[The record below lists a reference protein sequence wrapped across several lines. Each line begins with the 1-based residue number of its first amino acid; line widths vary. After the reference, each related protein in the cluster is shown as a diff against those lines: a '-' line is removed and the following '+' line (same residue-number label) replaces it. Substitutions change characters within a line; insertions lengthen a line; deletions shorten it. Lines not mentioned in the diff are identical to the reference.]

1 MRNFMDAE
9 ILQNLRHNAR
19 PYQLAALE
27 KWQRVLE
34 TNAQRELLFQMATGS
49 GKTYVM
55 AAIMLDLFRHGYR
68 NFIFFVNST
77 NILAKTRDNFINL
90 ESPKY
95 LFAPE
100 INMDGQR
107 VQIREVQNF
116 ANQNPKAIN
125 ILFTTTQR
133 LHSDLT
139 HPHENRLTYYDFA
152 EQDIVLLGDE
162 AHHNNAQ
169 SIRDKNDESWEK
181 TLQNI
186 QQVNPKTWL
195 IEFTATMD
203 FDDEAIAKKYAER
216 VVYRYDLSQFY
227 VERYSKEVLIYE
239 AAEDLGERMLA
250 AMVISEYRKLVAEKF
265 GLNVK
270 PVILFKSRTIL
281 ENRKNYLT
289 LLKILVDLKPM
300 RLEDM
305 KTKAVGI
312 LAQAFEFLETAKIDL
327 ASFIKMLQ
335 KSFSPDHLLQIDG
348 GRQVSLHDQHLVN
361 TLENP
366 ENPVRAILAV
376 DMLKEGWDVLNLF
389 DIVRLYE
396 TRDGKWKNGKYL
408 PGKTTI
414 SEAQLIGRGAR
425 YCPFEIESVPS
436 DTAEP
441 SALEN
446 TGKLGALN
454 GTEKFQRKFDDEPEN
469 PLKVLEQLHYHT
481 TRAVSYIDEIKIT
494 LDQTGL
500 TNFVHKKRPPVKSAS
515 EISLKQ
521 RSTVPK
527 ITNFPVRILIQIP
540 KNDSKLF
547 DEKHAAQILRIGWQ
561 EKFTPSLVHAAMNA
575 RPQVYNFAKLK
586 MYGYKSRNE
595 FVERLMQ
602 VEIVVEN
609 CKDFNKLTQEQK
621 LMVVKT
627 VLLAI

>member
-1 MRNFMDAE
+1 MDAE
-9 ILQNLRHNAR
+9 ILQNLRHRAR

-27 KWQRVLE
+27 NWQRVLE
-34 TNAQRELLFQMATGS
+34 TDTGREWLFQMATGA

-95 LFAPE
+95 LFQPE
-100 INMDGQR
+100 IILDGRR

-116 ANQNPKAIN
+116 ANQNSNAIN

-133 LHSDLT
+133 LHSDLL

-186 QQVNPKTWL
+186 RQINPKTWL
-195 IEFTATMD
+195 LEFTATMD
-203 FDDEAIAKKYAER
+203 FDDAAIAKKYAER

-227 VERYSKEVLIYE
+227 AERYSKEVLIYE
-239 AAEDLGERMLA
+239 AAESLPERMLA

-281 ENRKNYLT
+281 ENRKNYLA
-289 LLKILVDLKPM
+289 LLKSLVDLKPM
-300 RLEDM
+300 QLEDM
-305 KTKAVGI
+305 KTKAAGI
-312 LAQAFEFLETAKIDL
+312 LAQAFEFLDAEKIDL
-327 ASFIKMLQ
+327 MSFTTVLQ
-335 KSFSPDHLLQIDG
+335 KSFGPEHLLQIDG
-348 GRQVSLHDQHLVN
+348 GRPVSARDQHLVN

-396 TRDGKWKNGKYL
+396 THDGVWKNGKYL

-425 YCPFEIESVPS
+425 YCPFEM
-436 DTAEP
+436 TG
-441 SALEN
+441 ALEN
-446 TGKLGALN
+446 AAGLGTLN
-454 GTEKFQRKFDDEPEN
+454 DAEKFQRKFDDKPEN
-469 PLKVLEQLHYHT
+469 PLRVLEQLHYHT

-500 TNFVHKKRPPVKSAS
+500 TNFAHKKRPLVKSAS
-515 EISLKQ
+515 EILPKQ
-521 RSTVPK
+521 RSEVPK
-527 ITNFPVRILIQIP
+527 ITNFPVRILAQAP
-540 KNDSKLF
+540 KSVSELF
-547 DEKHAAQILRIGWQ
+547 DEKHTAQNLRIGWQ
-561 EKFTPSLVHAAMNA
+561 EKFTPNLVYAAMNA

-586 MYGYKSRNE
+586 AQGYKSRAE
-595 FVERLMQ
+595 FVEKLAQ
-602 VEIVVEN
+602 AEIVIED
-609 CKDFNKLTQEQK
+609 CRDFDELTQEQK
-621 LMVVKT
+621 FEVVKA

>member
-1 MRNFMDAE
+1 MDAE
-9 ILQNLRHNAR
+9 ILQNLRHRAR
-19 PYQLAALE
+19 LYQLEALE
-27 KWQRVLE
+27 KWQQVLE
-34 TNAQRELLFQMATGS
+34 TGAQHELLFQMATGS
-49 GKTYVM
+49 GKTLVM

-90 ESPKY
+90 GSPKY

-116 ANQNPKAIN
+116 AGHDPNAIN

-133 LHSDLT
+133 LHSDLA

-152 EQDIVLLGDE
+152 EHEIVLLGDE

-203 FDDEAIAKKYAER
+203 FNNEAIAEKYAER
-216 VVYRYDLSQFY
+216 VVYRYDLSRFY
-227 VERYSKEVLIYE
+227 AEGYSKEVLIYE
-239 AAEDLGERMLA
+239 ASENLGERMLT
-250 AMVISEYRKLVAEKF
+250 AMAISEYRKLVAGKF
-265 GLNVK
+265 ELNVK

-281 ENRKNYLT
+281 ENQKNYLT
-289 LLKILVDLKPM
+289 LLKTLVDLKPM
-300 RLEDM
+300 RLENM
-305 KTKAVGI
+305 KMRAVGI
-312 LAQAFEFLETAKIDL
+312 LAQAFKFLEAEKIDL
-327 ASFIKMLQ
+327 ASFTKMLQ
-335 KSFSPDHLLQIDG
+335 KSFSPEHLLQIDG
-348 GRQVSLHDQHLVN
+348 GRQVSLCDQHLVN

-366 ENPVRAILAV
+366 ENLVRVILAV

-396 TRDGKWKNGKYL
+396 THDGKWENGKYL

-425 YCPFEIESVPS
+425 YYPLEIESVN
-436 DTAEP
+436 DDM
-441 SALEN
+441 
-446 TGKLGALN
+446 K
-454 GTEKFQRKFDDEPEN
+454 KCQRKFDDDLEN

-481 TRAVSYIDEIKIT
+481 TRAVNYITEIKNT

-500 TNFVHKKRPPVKSAS
+500 TNFAHKKRSAVKNVS
-515 EISLKQ
+515 EILPKH
-521 RSTVPK
+521 RSEVPK
-527 ITNFPVRILIQIP
+527 STNFPVRILAQIP
-540 KNDSKLF
+540 KSDSELF
-547 DEKHAAQILRIGWQ
+547 DEKYTEQLLQIGWQ
-561 EKFTPSLVHAAMNA
+561 EKFTPNLVHAAMNA
-575 RPQVYNFAKLK
+575 RPQVYNFAKLE
-586 MYGYKSRNE
+586 MQGYESRAE
-595 FVERLMQ
+595 FVNLLTQ
-602 VEIVVEN
+602 AKIVVEN
-609 CKDFNKLTQEQK
+609 CKNFDELTQKQK
-621 LMVVKT
+621 LMIVEA
-627 VLLAI
+627 VLHKL

>member
-1 MRNFMDAE
+1 MDAE
-9 ILQNLRHNAR
+9 ILQNLHHQAR
-19 PYQLAALE
+19 PYQLVALE
-27 KWQRVLE
+27 KWQRALE
-34 TNAQRELLFQMATGS
+34 TDTGREWLFQMATGS
-49 GKTYVM
+49 GKTFVM

-100 INMDGQR
+100 IILGGR
-107 VQIREVQNF
+107 HIQIREVRNF
-116 ANQNPKAIN
+116 ADQNPNAIN

-133 LHSDLT
+133 LHSDLA

-169 SIRDKNDESWEK
+169 SMRDKNDESWEK

-186 QQVNPKTWL
+186 RQINPKTWL
-195 IEFTATMD
+195 LEFTATMD
-203 FDDEAIAKKYAER
+203 FDDAAIAKKYADR

-227 VERYSKEVLIYE
+227 AERYSKEVLIYE
-239 AAEDLGERMLA
+239 AAESLPERMLA

-289 LLKILVDLKPM
+289 LLKALVDLKPM
-300 RLEDM
+300 QLEDM
-305 KTKAVGI
+305 KTKAAGI
-312 LAQAFEFLETAKIDL
+312 LAQAFEFLDAEKIDL
-327 ASFIKMLQ
+327 MSFTTMLQ
-335 KSFSPDHLLQIDG
+335 KSFGPEHILQIDG
-348 GRQVSLHDQHLVN
+348 GRPVSARDQHLVN

-396 TRDGKWKNGKYL
+396 THDGAWKNGKYL

-436 DTAEP
+436 DTTEP
-441 SALEN
+441 SALKN
-446 TGKLGALN
+446 AGRLGALN
-454 GTEKFQRKFDDEPEN
+454 GAEKFRRKFDNEPEN

-500 TNFVHKKRPPVKSAS
+500 TNFAHKKRPLAKSTS
-515 EISLKQ
+515 EFLLKQ
-521 RSTVPK
+521 RSEVPK
-527 ITNFPVRILIQIP
+527 ITNFPVRILARVP
-540 KNDSKLF
+540 KSVSELF
-547 DEKHAAQILRIGWQ
+547 DEKHMAQNLRIGWQ
-561 EKFTPSLVHAAMNA
+561 EKFTPNLVYAAMNA

-586 MYGYKSRNE
+586 AKGYKSRAE
-595 FVERLMQ
+595 FVEKLAQ
-602 VEIVVEN
+602 AEIVIED
-609 CKDFNKLTQEQK
+609 CRDFNELTQEQK
-621 LMVVKT
+621 LEVVKT

>member
-1 MRNFMDAE
+1 MDAE
-9 ILQNLRHNAR
+9 VLQNLRHHAR
-19 PYQLAALE
+19 PYQLVALE
-27 KWQRVLE
+27 KWQQILE
-34 TNAQRELLFQMATGS
+34 TGAQRELLFQMATGS

-100 INMDGQR
+100 INMNGRR

-116 ANQNPKAIN
+116 ADQNPNAIN

-133 LHSDLT
+133 LHSDLA

-195 IEFTATMD
+195 LEFTATMD
-203 FDDEAIAKKYAER
+203 FDDEAIAKKYVER

-227 VERYSKEVLIYE
+227 TERYSKEVLIYE
-239 AAEDLGERMLA
+239 ASENLSERILI

-265 GLNVK
+265 GLNMK
-270 PVILFKSRTIL
+270 PAILFKSRTIL

-289 LLKILVDLKPM
+289 LLKTLVYLKPM
-300 RLEDM
+300 QLEDM
-305 KTKAVGI
+305 KTKATGI
-312 LAQAFEFLETAKIDL
+312 LAQAFEFLETEKINL
-327 ASFIKMLQ
+327 ASFTKMLQ

-348 GRQVSLHDQHLVN
+348 GRQVSLCDQHLVN
-361 TLENP
+361 TLEGS

-425 YCPFEIESVPS
+425 YYPFKMESAN
-436 DTAEP
+436 DD
-441 SALEN
+441 
-446 TGKLGALN
+446 
-454 GTEKFQRKFDDEPEN
+454 TEKYRRKFDDEPEN
-469 PLKVLEQLHYHT
+469 PLKILEQLHYHT
-481 TRAVSYIDEIKIT
+481 TRAVNYIDEIKIA

-500 TNFVHKKRPPVKSAS
+500 TNFAHKKRLSAKSVS
-515 EISLKQ
+515 KILPKQ
-521 RSTVPK
+521 RPKVPK
-527 ITNFPVRILIQIP
+527 ITNFPARILVKIP
-540 KNDSKLF
+540 KDDSELF
-547 DEKHAAQILRIGWQ
+547 DEKRVTQLLRIDWQ
-561 EKFTPSLVHAAMNA
+561 EKFTPNLVHAAMNA
-575 RPQVYNFAKLK
+575 RPQVYNFTKLK
-586 MYGYKSRNE
+586 AQGYKSRAE
-595 FVERLMQ
+595 FVNLLMQ
-602 VEIVVEN
+602 AKIVVEN
-609 CKDFNKLTQEQK
+609 CKNFDKLTQEQK
-621 LMVVKT
+621 LMVVGA
-627 VLLAI
+627 VLNKL